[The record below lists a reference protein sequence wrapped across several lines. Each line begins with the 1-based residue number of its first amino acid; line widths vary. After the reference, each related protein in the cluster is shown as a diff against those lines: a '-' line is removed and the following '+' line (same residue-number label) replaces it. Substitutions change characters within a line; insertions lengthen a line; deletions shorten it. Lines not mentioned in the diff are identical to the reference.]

1 MHKLSPP
8 FDLIKKAV
16 NIFTKKENLSFL
28 VKIYLPLL
36 PFSILSAIQSYI
48 PASIADVND
57 VWFTVGSGVLQIFSV
72 LVGLFTTVSAII
84 ALGKVTENGE
94 LSVKKTFRSAWK
106 FYWMFL
112 LLSAVL
118 TLVYLFG
125 FVLLIIPGL
134 LFVVWFAFSRFL
146 MIEKKLG
153 VTQSLLKSRQLV
165 KGIYWKILGRL
176 IVFGAFTMVVQIILS
191 VVPYGAGSV
200 ISSLCGGLYMLPL
213 YLLYKELD
221 VVQGT

>member
-36 PFSILSAIQSYI
+36 PFSILLAIQSYI

-94 LSVKKTFRSAWK
+94 LSVKKTFRSAWNI
-106 FYWMFL
+106 YWGFL
-112 LLSAVL
+112 LLSIVL
-118 TLVYLFG
+118 TVAFLFG
-125 FVLLIIPGL
+125 FTMLIVPGM
-134 LFVVWFAFSRFL
+134 LFVVWFAFSRF
-146 MIEKKLG
+146 MMVEKKLG
-153 VTQSLLKSRQLV
+153 VKLSLLKSRQLV
-165 KGIYWKILGRL
+165 KGIYWKVLGRL
-176 IVFGAFTMVVQIILS
+176 IVFGAFTVVVQIILS

-213 YLLYKELD
+213 YLLYRELS
-221 VVQGT
+221 V